1 MRFTVPQ
8 TTAGWRSRL
17 LRVAQQGDTLR
28 GLCLETKLKEQ
39 QQNNKMFTQNQLKHF
54 SCVN

>member
-1 MRFTVPQ
+1 MRFTVPE

-39 QQNNKMFTQNQLKHF
+39 QENKMLTQNQLKHF

>member
-1 MRFTVPQ
+1 MRFTVPE

-17 LRVAQQGDTLR
+17 LQVAQLGDTLR

-39 QQNNKMFTQNQLKHF
+39 QQNKKMLTQNQLKHF